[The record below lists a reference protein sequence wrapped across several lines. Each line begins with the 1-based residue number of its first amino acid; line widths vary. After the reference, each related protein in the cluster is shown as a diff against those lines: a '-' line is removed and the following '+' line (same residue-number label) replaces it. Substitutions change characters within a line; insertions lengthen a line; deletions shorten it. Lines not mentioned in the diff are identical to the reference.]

1 MSNWKKIWDKK
12 QANPDILLHGTQR
25 EIFMELKKSNGFD
38 VIDDAVSY
46 QAFYGQ
52 CQEILRSLSRG
63 GDPVESIF
71 EVGCGSGANLYL
83 YEQAGLKT
91 GGIDYSSSLMEC
103 ARKVLRSEELLCVEA
118 RDLPTDKKYDAVFSN
133 SVFSYFEDEA
143 YARQV
148 LEKMYVK
155 TNHSIGLIDIHDIQK
170 KEAFESYRRKNVENY
185 EERYKDLPKFF
196 YKKEF
201 FTTFASEHNMDISFS
216 ESAVEGYWNN
226 DFVFSCYLYKR
237 K

>member
-1 MSNWKKIWDKK
+1 MSNWKGIWNKK
-12 QANPDILLHGTQR
+12 QANPEILLHGTQR
-25 EIFMELKKSNGFD
+25 DIFMELKKSNGFD

-52 CQEILRSLSRG
+52 CQEILQRLSLG
-63 GDPVESIF
+63 GYSVESIF

-83 YEQAGLKT
+83 YERAGLKT
-91 GGIDYSSSLMEC
+91 GGIDYSSSLIEC
-103 ARKVLRSEELLCVEA
+103 ARKVLRSEELLCMEA

-143 YARQV
+143 YAREV

-155 TNHSIGLIDIHDIQK
+155 TNCSMGLIDIHDIQK

-196 YKKEF
+196 YKREF

-216 ESAVEGYWNN
+216 ESTVEGYWNN